1 MANHWKCG
9 KCGSMNVERKQF
21 KRFEASA
28 TLYED
33 EQGKFN
39 EDDVGFGTK
48 EEEVLEGF
56 LHCKDCHNMNENNFE
71 LMPDTD

>member
-1 MANHWKCG
+1 MVNHWKCR
-9 KCGSMNVERKQF
+9 KCGGMNVERKSA
-21 KRFEASA
+21 KRFEAEA

-39 EDDVGFGTK
+39 EEDIGFGTK
-48 EEEVLEGF
+48 EEEGGSF
-56 LHCKDCHNMNENNFE
+56 LHCKDCHNMEDNGFV